1 MIRPSVW
8 GGMAKVLD
16 VIWGVRKQK
25 YFCKQDWTAS
35 ISLIRFN
42 KFAVARKSE
51 GRGKTPPPAGEVSKD
66 GWSRS
71 GIKATAMDAFEG
83 MGFVAKRRTGWDAG
97 RNRQR
102 LARRTMTLL
111 GRHLWHPPARAPI
124 GQFSGTR
131 PAYQLFS
138 TRNTLQGSA
147 LIPTDQR
154 TSSWLPAIVRSS
166 IRQVPADSSAWK
178 TCRFAKRAN
187 SPCNLP
193 GARRIRSSATA
204 MGCSCSNVGDV
215 ADRTAEA
222 RTPTVSRIMAAFC

>member
-1 MIRPSVW
+1 MR
-8 GGMAKVLD
+8 KVLD

-51 GRGKTPPPAGEVSKD
+51 GRGKTPSPAGEVSKD

-71 GIKATAMDAFEG
+71 GIKATAVDAFEG

-131 PAYQLFS
+131 PAIPAVFNSEHFS
-138 TRNTLQGSA
+138 G
-147 LIPTDQR
+147 
-154 TSSWLPAIVRSS
+154 
-166 IRQVPADSSAWK
+166 
-178 TCRFAKRAN
+178 
-187 SPCNLP
+187 
-193 GARRIRSSATA
+193 
-204 MGCSCSNVGDV
+204 
-215 ADRTAEA
+215 
-222 RTPTVSRIMAAFC
+222 